1 MKDIRKFKNSLY
13 IIRYQ
18 INKITNENI
27 MLALKEDFSWEIKSW
42 GVLLLFYII
51 TTLFAIQ
58 TFITINTIPGTLLL
72 YFIVNTIFII
82 LATVNIFFSH
92 PSFRFG
98 ISMFFLVF
106 NTFLIPASINGY
118 LQHIEYSLATALLYT
133 IFAIA
138 VTPKSIAFS
147 ILLSSIGF
155 ASFTVSQYSF
165 LINSTT
171 DTTKILQ
178 LKIVDQE
185 YNKLSEFKVKHENW
199 KFLGDN
205 FKEDLKLSTYS
216 NNSILKIPNE
226 FTISWKTNN
235 KKYQRQVIIKK
246 SEAKKIDTN
255 SLGDFKGKDKSFFYN
270 SSILP
275 EHMKMVAYFISAA
288 IIAFMWKLLIHKMT
302 TLYNS
307 AGAAIETKLN
317 KKLQNL
323 KSDIES
329 QESDQQMLK
338 EEIALQIL
346 EMNKATNYVE
356 PEEDSD

>member
-1 MKDIRKFKNSLY
+1 
-13 IIRYQ
+13 
-18 INKITNENI
+18 

-118 LQHIEYSLATALLYT
+118 SQYIEYSLATALLYT

-155 ASFTVSQYSF
+155 ACFTVSQYSF
-165 LINSTT
+165 LIKNTT

-178 LKIVDQE
+178 FKVVDQE
-185 YNKLSEFKVKHENW
+185 YKKLSKFKVKHDNW
-199 KFLGDN
+199 KFLG
-205 FKEDLKLSTYS
+205 EDFNKTRKLSAYS
-216 NNSILKIPNE
+216 STSTIDIPDE
-226 FTISWKTNN
+226 LTLSWKI
-235 KKYQRQVIIKK
+235 KDKEHKRQVVIKK
-246 SEAKKIDTN
+246 SEVKKIISN
-255 SLGDFKGKDKSFFYN
+255 SLDDFKDEDKSFFHN
-270 SSILP
+270 LSVLS
-275 EHMKMVAYFISAA
+275 EHIQMVGYFMSAA
-288 IIAFMWKLLIHKMT
+288 IIAFMWKLLITKMT
-302 TLYNS
+302 TLYKT
-307 AGAAIETKLN
+307 AGSAIEARLD
-317 KKLQNL
+317 KKVKNL
-323 KSDIES
+323 ESDIES
-329 QESDQQMLK
+329 KESEQQMLK

-356 PEEDSD
+356 PDEDENENENEGKDEDEVK